1 MNIQRHQGA
10 CSARQGLCGVL
21 LCLLGVFYGAG
32 SHAQVPNLWVWHD
45 EHGRKVYS
53 DRAPPNHVPTQRI
66 IQQPAQAQGVAAQG
80 ASLAATASAGDSV
93 LSPREAVRREN
104 CLAAQSSLAL
114 LRSHNHWLIEDA
126 HGTRQAMDQG
136 MRRAETARLRQI
148 MRDNCTYAR

>member
-1 MNIQRHQGA
+1 MNIQSHRGA

-53 DRAPPNHVPTQRI
+53 DRAPPSHIPTQRI
-66 IQQPAQAQGVAAQG
+66 IQQPAQGPETG
-80 ASLAATASAGDSV
+80 APRGTSVPMASAANAV

-104 CLAAQSSLAL
+104 CLAAQSSLTL

>member
-1 MNIQRHQGA
+1 MKILG
-10 CSARQGLCGVL
+10 RQGYWPLGWCLFLCMWHV
-21 LCLLGVFYGAG
+21 VFGSY
-32 SHAQVPNLWVWHD
+32 SHAQVPHLWIWQD

-53 DRAPPNHVPTQRI
+53 DRAPPRHVPSDRI
-66 IQQPAQAQGVAAQG
+66 IQQPEAEQG
-80 ASLAATASAGDSV
+80 AASPASLTPLSPVVDTV

>member
-1 MNIQRHQGA
+1 MRIQRHQ
-10 CSARQGLCGVL
+10 SAGPAWQGFYVL
-21 LCLLGVFYGAG
+21 FLCLLGIAYSAS
-32 SHAQVPNLWVWHD
+32 SHAQVPHLWIWHD
-45 EHGRKVYS
+45 EDDRKVYS
-53 DRAPPNHVPTQRI
+53 DRAPPGHIPTQRI
-66 IQQPAQAQGVAAQG
+66 IQQPAQAPESDALNGT
-80 ASLAATASAGDSV
+80 STPRASAANAM

-104 CLAAQSSLAL
+104 CLAAQSSLNL